1 MPKIKLK
8 TAEQIKI
15 MEEGGLKLGA
25 IRDALVAMIKE
36 GVSAW
41 DVEQEANRLIEL
53 SGGKASFA
61 MVPGYSW
68 ATCVNLNSGVVH
80 GIPKKTTVFKNG
92 DVVSVD
98 VGLFYKNL
106 HTDTSASVVVG
117 EDKGKESFLKAGRRA
132 VDLAL
137 EKVVA
142 GNRIYDIS
150 QVLQEVIEGANCH
163 VVRALTGHGI
173 GENLHEEP
181 YVPCFVQKGDSARL
195 KTPEIVPGMVLAVE
209 VMYTQG
215 NGEIETLEDG
225 WTIVT
230 QDGKISALFEE
241 TVAVGNHGPI
251 VLTRSLK

>member
-8 TAEQIKI
+8 TPQQVEVMK
-15 MEEGGLKLGA
+15 EGGQKLGV
-25 IRDALVAMIKE
+25 IRDALATMIKE

-41 DVEQEANRLIEL
+41 DVEMEANRLIEL
-53 SGGKASFA
+53 SGGKASFK

-68 ATCVNLNSGVVH
+68 ATCVNVNTGVVH

-98 VGLFYKNL
+98 VGLFYKNM
-106 HTDTSASVVVG
+106 HTDTSTSVVVG
-117 EDKGKESFLKAGRRA
+117 QDRGKISFLKVGRNA
-132 VDLAL
+132 VDMAL

-142 GNRIYDIS
+142 GNRVYDIS
-150 QVLQEVIEGANCH
+150 LVLQSVVEGGACN

-173 GENLHEEP
+173 GESLHEEP

-195 KTPEIVPGMVLAVE
+195 KTPEIVPGMVIAVE

-215 NGEIETLEDG
+215 SGEIETLEDG

-241 TVAVGNHGPI
+241 TVAVGNNGPI
-251 VLTRSLK
+251 VLTRS